1 MEIIDPNE
9 DKLKRAKK
17 QVEEMKGFYIHL
29 AIYIII
35 NGFIIVNIL
44 VRSLSDGD
52 QFWALPTFF
61 TPFFWGIGLA
71 FHASKVFGY
80 NPFFGKKWEERQIK
94 KYIEKD
100 EQESAKYK

>member
-1 MEIIDPNE
+1 MEIIDPNK
-9 DKLKRAKK
+9 DKLERAKK

-35 NGFIIVNIL
+35 NGFILVNIFI
-44 VRSLSDGD
+44 RSLSDGD
-52 QFWALPTFF
+52 RFWGLHTLF

-100 EQESAKYK
+100 EQEAAKYK